1 MPSALTDPRTVAR
14 AFRAVAIAEAVSWV
28 LLLAGMFV
36 KWVLRTSEL
45 GVQLAG
51 PVHGAV
57 FVCYVL
63 VTLAGLA
70 GAALVP
76 GHGAAGAGRLGAAV
90 VHRLVRAWARRTG
103 RLPRRGDRTRGG
115 WLASAH
121 GRTGA
126 ALHRAHAAGPHRPG
140 AA

>member
-1 MPSALTDPRTVAR
+1 MPEALTDPRTVAR

-57 FVCYVL
+57 FVVYVL
-63 VTLAGLA
+63 VTLLA
-70 GAALVP
+70 WRVLRWSPDTAIRALVASVP
-76 GHGAAGAGRLGAAV
+76 PLCTVWFER
-90 VHRLVRAWARRTG
+90 WARRTG
-103 RLPRRGDRTRGG
+103 RLPVDAT
-115 WLASAH
+115 APVV
-121 GRTGA
+121 
-126 ALHRAHAAGPHRPG
+126 AG
-140 AA
+140 

>member
-1 MPSALTDPRTVAR
+1 LTLVVTARLLAPQTVSR

-57 FVCYVL
+57 FVAYVL
-63 VTLAGLA
+63 VSLVAWRVLGWTPRTALL
-70 GAALVP
+70 ALVASVP
-76 GHGAAGAGRLGAAV
+76 PLCTLWFER
-90 VHRLVRAWARRTG
+90 WALRSG
-103 RLPRRGDRTRGG
+103 RLPVRG
-115 WLASAH
+115 AEPV
-121 GRTGA
+121 
-126 ALHRAHAAGPHRPG
+126 AAG
-140 AA
+140 

>member
-1 MPSALTDPRTVAR
+1 LAPVVTSPLLAAPTVAR

-57 FVCYVL
+57 FVGYVL
-63 VTLAGLA
+63 VALLAWRVLRWSPRTA
-70 GAALVP
+70 LLALVASVP
-76 GHGAAGAGRLGAAV
+76 PLCTVWFER
-90 VHRLVRAWARRTG
+90 WARRTG
-103 RLPRRGDRTRGG
+103 RLPVERT
-115 WLASAH
+115 APA
-121 GRTGA
+121 T
-126 ALHRAHAAGPHRPG
+126 AG
-140 AA
+140 